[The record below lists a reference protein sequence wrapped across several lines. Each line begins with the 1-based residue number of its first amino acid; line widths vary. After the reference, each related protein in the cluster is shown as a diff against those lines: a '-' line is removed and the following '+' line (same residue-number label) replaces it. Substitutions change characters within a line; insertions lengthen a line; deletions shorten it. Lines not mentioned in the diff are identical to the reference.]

1 MSLELPNYSET
12 ESMCNSSCSPSSVI
26 LHHPLPQINSKNR
39 LKRCGDEQ
47 EENNDDG
54 NIVNCKKNGGKTNSN
69 DGKHP
74 SYVGVRMRAWGK
86 WVSEIREPKKKSRIW
101 LGTFA
106 TPEMAARA
114 HDVAAMSIKGNS
126 AILNF
131 PQFADLLPRPV
142 TCSPRDVQAAAVKAA
157 HMEHL
162 IPNSS
167 ESSPDVSM
175 TSSSSS
181 LVSGISS
188 SYGDEEST
196 LQPEAAESMT
206 SSSSSTDKNN
216 NSMLN
221 VVPQVECGENK
232 MYAHLTPTFVGPS
245 SSSSDIS
252 SLSTNKDNNNI
263 ANIVPQVDSEENRM
277 YADLTPI
284 FVGTSCSSSLS
295 LISGI
300 TSSCDEEL
308 TGPQVTAAPQQE
320 ELSEIVELPRL
331 GTSYDSVES
340 TQEVLSLFESDGW
353 WDYGNCEYFFGEEN
367 NISSMGF
374 TGLEAVVS
382 SSFESFL
389 WQH

>member
-26 LHHPLPQINSKNR
+26 LHHPLPQSNSKNR
-39 LKRCGDEQ
+39 LKRCRGDEQ

-54 NIVNCKKNGGKTNSN
+54 NIVNCKKNSGKTNSN

-74 SYVGVRMRAWGK
+74 SYVGVRKRAWGK

-181 LVSGISS
+181 LVSGITSS
-188 SYGDEEST
+188 HGDEEST
-196 LQPEAAESMT
+196 LQP
-206 SSSSSTDKNN
+206 
-216 NSMLN
+216 
-221 VVPQVECGENK
+221 
-232 MYAHLTPTFVGPS
+232 
-245 SSSSDIS
+245 
-252 SLSTNKDNNNI
+252 
-263 ANIVPQVDSEENRM
+263 
-277 YADLTPI
+277 
-284 FVGTSCSSSLS
+284 
-295 LISGI
+295 
-300 TSSCDEEL
+300 EEL